1 MSFAFGPHRCLGMHL
16 ARMETKVVMETLL
29 DRLPNLKLDP
39 AAEDV
44 HITGRGFRSPR
55 RLPVVFG

>member
-16 ARMETKVVMETLL
+16 ARMETKVVLEALME
-29 DRLPNLKLDP
+29 RLPNLRLDP
-39 AAEDV
+39 EAEDV
-44 HITGRGFRSPR
+44 HITGRGFRAPR